1 MRLLKVLLFM
11 TVDQIIIASISI
23 CLSCIASFCVAWYT
37 MQIFFKRYKETD
49 EEYFKKLKQAQ
60 NEILD
65 LLGNEI
71 NKYKS

>member
-1 MRLLKVLLFM
+1 M
-11 TVDQIIIASISI
+11 TVDQIFIASISI
-23 CLSCIASFCVAWYT
+23 CLSCIASFCVTWYT

-60 NEILD
+60 NEILE